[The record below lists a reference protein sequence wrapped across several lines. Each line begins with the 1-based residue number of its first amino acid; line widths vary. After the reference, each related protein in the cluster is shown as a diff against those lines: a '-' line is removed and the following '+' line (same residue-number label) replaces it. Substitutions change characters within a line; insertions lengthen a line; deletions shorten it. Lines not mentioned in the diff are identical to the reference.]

1 MSWKT
6 HQARVETDIDEF
18 KKSNTK
24 LGIENLSE
32 NLKLQS
38 LPDVMNKT
46 PNL

>member
-6 HQARVETDIDEF
+6 HQARVETDIDEV